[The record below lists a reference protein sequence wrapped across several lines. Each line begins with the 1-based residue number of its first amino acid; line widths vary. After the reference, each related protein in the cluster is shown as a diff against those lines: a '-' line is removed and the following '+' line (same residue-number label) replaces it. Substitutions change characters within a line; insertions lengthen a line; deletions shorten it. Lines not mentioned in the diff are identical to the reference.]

1 MTPLRIALLG
11 SGAVTNVL
19 YRPVL
24 QEVRNEIELVG
35 VADLN
40 RQSAEPLL
48 KEFPSAKLFTNY
60 HPMLEQLR
68 PDAVIVAL
76 PHFLHKPA
84 SIDALRMG
92 IHVFCEKPM
101 AISSEECDQIEAV
114 VRETGGVFCVNL
126 LRRWFPA
133 VQEIKRMVDA
143 RALGAL
149 TSFEASE
156 GAPYD
161 WPAMSFSFFDR
172 KVSGGGVL
180 MDSGVHTLDLLQ
192 WWLGPIEVTEF
203 LDDAAANGVECDC
216 VAELQAGLSASARG
230 SLRMSRSVELPNVYR
245 LQFERGWIEWDHDD
259 GTRFRFSSTGQST
272 GQTMEER
279 TSVAAEVK
287 CDARW
292 ASGGRFTLALA
303 EQLRAFARACRGQSA
318 AGLVL
323 ADEARKSVDIITRCY
338 IRRKELVIAGE

>member
-1 MTPLRIALLG
+1 MTPLRVAVLG

-24 QEVRNEIELVG
+24 QEIWDEIELVG

-48 KEFPSAKLFTNY
+48 KEFPSAKFFTDY

-68 PDAVIVAL
+68 PHAVIVAL
-76 PHFLHKPA
+76 PHFLHRPA
-84 SIDALRMG
+84 SVDALRMG
-92 IHVFCEKPM
+92 MGVFCEKPM
-101 AISSEECDQIEAV
+101 AISSAECDQIETA
-114 VRETGGVFCVNL
+114 VRETGGLFCVNL
-126 LRRWFPA
+126 LRRWFPS

-149 TSFEASE
+149 TSFEATE
-156 GAPYD
+156 GAPYG

-172 KVSGGGVL
+172 KISGGGVL

-192 WWLGPIEVTEF
+192 WWLGPIEVVEF
-203 LDDAAANGVECDC
+203 LDDAAVGGVECDC
-216 VAELQAGLSASARG
+216 VAQLCAGGSRG

-259 GTRFRFSSTGQST
+259 ATRFRFSTD
-272 GQTMEER
+272 GQTTVEATVQCEA
-279 TSVAAEVK
+279 S
-287 CDARW
+287 W
-292 ASGGRFTLALA
+292 ASGSRFTFALA
-303 EQLRAFARACRGQSA
+303 QQLRAFARACRCQSDPR
-318 AGLVL
+318 LVL
-323 ADEARKSVDIITRCY
+323 ASEARKSVDIITRCY
-338 IRRKELVIAGE
+338 SKRKELVIAE